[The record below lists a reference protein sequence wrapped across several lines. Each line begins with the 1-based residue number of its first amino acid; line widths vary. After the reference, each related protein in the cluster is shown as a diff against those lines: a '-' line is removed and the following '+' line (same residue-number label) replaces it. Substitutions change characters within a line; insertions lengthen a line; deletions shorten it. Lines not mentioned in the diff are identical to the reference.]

1 MRYGLCLFLHPIS
14 LLLAN
19 LIFALLRFSA
29 PSFPSLPSPAS
40 FCRTYWVNETWGRLP
55 SNNIPAEIVP
65 CWEESH

>member
-40 FCRTYWVNETWGRLP
+40 FCHTYWVNETWG
-55 SNNIPAEIVP
+55 
-65 CWEESH
+65 